1 MRYHKNIK
9 KILLLSLTPLVVI
22 VCVLSYL
29 QITKREVLA
38 YSIAN
43 NIFICVF
50 TGVIIALIQAI
61 VGYATAKYDCILAFY
76 KNAIMLED
84 KIIHYPYS
92 RSGFIEAH
100 SGLKDVREIT
110 SFFSEQLEFSYRLI
124 EFPKKGNV
132 LFQAIKAMYLSYSK
146 HIKAYQEFDS
156 DLCDAIRFAE
166 VSEETLAEE
175 GITDIK
181 AENELINRKLQA
193 KAEQICDIFNDE
205 EEQRIRVAAYEVIEH
220 YLFKQK
226 VRNK

>member
-1 MRYHKNIK
+1 MRYNNRVKR
-9 KILLLSLTPLVVI
+9 ILLLTLVPLIVI
-22 VCVLSYL
+22 VCALSYL
-29 QITKREVLA
+29 QIKHKNIVW

-43 NIFICVF
+43 NIFICVL
-50 TGVIIALIQAI
+50 TGTIIALIQAI

-76 KNAIMLED
+76 KDAIMLED
-84 KIIHYPYS
+84 KIIHYPYC

-100 SGLKDVREIT
+100 NGLKDVREIT

-132 LFQAIKAMYLSYSK
+132 LFQAIKALYLSYSK

-181 AENELINRKLQA
+181 AENESINRKHQA
-193 KAEQICDIFNDE
+193 KAEQICEIFNDE
-205 EEQRIRVAAYEVIEH
+205 EEQRIRVAAYEVIEN

-226 VRNK
+226 VGNK